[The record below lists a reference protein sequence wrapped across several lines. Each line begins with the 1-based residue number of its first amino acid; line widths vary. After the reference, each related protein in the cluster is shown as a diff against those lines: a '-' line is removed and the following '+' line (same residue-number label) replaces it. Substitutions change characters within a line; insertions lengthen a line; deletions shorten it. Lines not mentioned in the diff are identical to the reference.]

1 MERLLP
7 IVLLLG
13 SNVFM
18 TYAWYGHLRD
28 LKHAPIWVA
37 VLASWFVALFEYCLQ
52 VPANRIGA
60 QYFTLPQL
68 KVMQEIITMAV
79 FAIFTTVYLGQPVK
93 WDYAVA
99 AVCLVIA
106 AFFMFRGAM
115 LGA

>member
-1 MERLLP
+1 MERLIP
-7 IVLLLG
+7 IFLLLG

-28 LKHAPIWVA
+28 LKHAPLVVA
-37 VLASWFVALFEYCLQ
+37 ILSSWFVALFEYCLQ

-60 QYFTLPQL
+60 QYYTLPQL

-79 FAIFTTVYLGQPVK
+79 FAIFSAVYMRQNIS
-93 WDYAVA
+93 WDYVAA

-106 AFFMFRGAM
+106 AFFMFRGVVAT
-115 LGA
+115 G